1 MSLNTY
7 SDMKETIGRW
17 LDRDDLL
24 SLIPDFI
31 SLAQVRINRR
41 LRIMDMENTA
51 TTSLITGQ
59 TRYALPC
66 GFLVARNIYID
77 GVDGNLNY
85 LTPDKFV
92 NLDSAL
98 TLIGYTI
105 VGDEILLNAEAE
117 GSLVIDY
124 FKSYDTLSTDNEINW
139 LTVNAPDLL
148 LYASLLE
155 AEAYLMTDERIPLWK
170 EAFEISLEDLNNLSI
185 EGRYSGDPMRIRSA

>member
-1 MSLNTY
+1 MV
-7 SDMKETIGRW
+7 ETIGRW

-24 SLIPDFI
+24 SLIPDFVC
-31 SLAQVRINRR
+31 LAQVRINRR
-41 LRIMDMENTA
+41 LRVMDMENTA
-51 TTSLITGQ
+51 TTPLVSGQ

-98 TLIGYTI
+98 ELIGYTI
-105 VGDEILLNAEAE
+105 IGDEILLNAEAE
-117 GSLVIDY
+117 GNLVIDY
-124 FKSYDTLSTDNEINW
+124 FQKYDSLSETNETNW
-139 LTVNAPDLL
+139 VTENAPDIL

-170 EAFEISLEDLNNLSI
+170 EAFEMSLEDLNNLSI
-185 EGRYSGDPMRIRSA
+185 EGRYSGDPLRIRSA